1 VILIGQLVDPP
12 RLLDSKTAPPFAVPE
27 DSCYDE
33 SKLHVARAY
42 SCLATEMP
50 CPRGTGLVVH
60 TVLNNARS
68 IMESDST
75 PPVSYTALAR
85 RFRPQTFA
93 EVVGQQH
100 VAQSLNNAISNARV
114 AHAYLFTGSRGVG
127 KTSMARILAKSLNCE
142 HAQDGTPCNA
152 CEICDGI
159 NAGSDIDVMEI
170 DGASNNG
177 VDDIRLLRANVSV
190 RSMRTRYKMYIID
203 EVHMLTKAAFN
214 ALLKTLEEPPPKVIF
229 VFCTTEPNK
238 VLDTILSRCQRFDF
252 AAIQTA
258 DIVSRLAQIA
268 EAEGFEVEPA
278 ALELVA
284 RRAAGSMRD
293 SQSLF
298 DQLLAF
304 GELRITADEVHRL
317 LGTASDE
324 RLLELLEGVI
334 TGRADA
340 VLQSVDRALVDGVR
354 MGELLDQLISCL
366 RDLMV
371 VCSGASGVELLA
383 LPDTARGR
391 LLELSQSWGLRTVL
405 AGLDILAETK
415 ARFRQFR
422 SVRPVLE
429 LALVRLCQLRD
440 LEPIGDVIQR
450 LQATGETPAAT
461 SSSHCPPK
469 PSQAP
474 SPVSARAAAPDQ
486 KKRQNRGKMPEN
498 DGSEAGVA
506 ASVVPLRAGCEQDI
520 LSQLV
525 DMNSDMLKQHLQ
537 GVCQL
542 AISGPNCLVLVFS
555 ADYTFSKQYC
565 ERPDVLKRLQRN
577 VMELTGA
584 EVRIELRLQATVG
597 EDSGEESAAGQS
609 AAGAAA
615 QASDGAAAQASDG
628 DQDPFVRQAAELFGA
643 KIAKV
648 EDLSQPSRFEE

>member
-1 VILIGQLVDPP
+1 ME
-12 RLLDSKTAPPFAVPE
+12 SESTPFA
-27 DSCYDE
+27 
-33 SKLHVARAY
+33 A
-42 SCLATEMP
+42 
-50 CPRGTGLVVH
+50 
-60 TVLNNARS
+60 
-68 IMESDST
+68 
-75 PPVSYTALAR
+75 YTALAR

-100 VAQSLNNAISNARV
+100 VAQSLNNAIRTARV
-114 AHAYLFTGSRGVG
+114 AHAYLFTGARGVG

-159 NAGSDIDVMEI
+159 NAGSDVDVLEI

-177 VDDIRLLRANVSV
+177 VDDIRLLRANVNV

-252 AAIQTA
+252 ASIQTA
-258 DIVSRLAQIA
+258 NIALRLGQIA
-268 EAEGFEVEPA
+268 EAEGFEVEPQ

-317 LGTASDE
+317 LGTANDE
-324 RLLELLEGVI
+324 RLLELLDRVI

-340 VLQSVDRALVDGVR
+340 VLQAVDQALADGVR
-354 MGELLDQLISCL
+354 MEELLDQLIACL

-371 VCSGASGVELLA
+371 VCSGAGEVELLA
-383 LPDTARGR
+383 LPDSARSR
-391 LLELSQSWGLRTVL
+391 LRELSQAWGLRTVL

-422 SVRPVLE
+422 SIRPVLE

-440 LEPIGDVIQR
+440 LEPIARVIQS
-450 LQATGETPAAT
+450 LQATGE
-461 SSSHCPPK
+461 
-469 PSQAP
+469 
-474 SPVSARAAAPDQ
+474 AAPTADSGGHPPPPVPAPDPRSAADAPAEQ
-486 KKRQNRGKMPEN
+486 KKQQNRGKMPGHEGN
-498 DGSEAGVA
+498 AADVA
-506 ASVVPLRAGCEQDI
+506 PPVVPLRAGSEQQI

-525 DMNSDMLKQHLQ
+525 DMNSDMLRQHLE

-555 ADYTFSKQYC
+555 SDYTFSKQYC
-565 ERPDVLKRLQRN
+565 ERPDVLNRLRQN
-577 VMELTGA
+577 VLELTGA
-584 EVRIELRLQATVG
+584 EVRIELRLQAAVAPDPG
-597 EDSGEESAAGQS
+597 PAD
-609 AAGAAA
+609 AA
-615 QASDGAAAQASDG
+615 QSEPSPAGPNQADGLPSTATAQDAE
-628 DQDPFVRQAAELFGA
+628 QEHDPFVQQAADLFGA